1 LYTEFNEK
9 RTMNGSQNDPISIE
23 QLARNLASF
32 AIDRTDLKAL
42 LAAIPEKNDLNLHT
56 VEYELG
62 ILKILSVGWGIAFY
76 MAATDKN
83 KAPLTESFWEM
94 IREIARN
101 ISTLTETTTGTKID
115 YFAILKERLDS
126 YVKEMQENPNQ
137 TEEPSAI
144 MGPAFA
150 KACRAPEDPIAILT
164 GTKMFTLTL
173 GAVKEYLA
181 ATKVQDITI
190 H

>member
-1 LYTEFNEK
+1 
-9 RTMNGSQNDPISIE
+9 MNGSPDDTISIE

-32 AIDRTDLKAL
+32 AIDRTDLKEL
-42 LAAIPEKNDLNLHT
+42 LGAIPEDNQLNLNT

-62 ILKILSVGWGIAFY
+62 ILKILSVGWSIAFY

-83 KAPLTESFWEM
+83 KAPLTEAFWEM
-94 IREIARN
+94 IREIAQN

-115 YFAILKERLDS
+115 YFAILKERLDT
-126 YVKEMQENPNQ
+126 YVTEMQENPSQ
-137 TEEPSAI
+137 VTDPTAI

-150 KACRAPEDPIAILT
+150 RACRAPDDPIAVLT

-181 ATKVQDITI
+181 SVSIQDITL

>member
-1 LYTEFNEK
+1 
-9 RTMNGSQNDPISIE
+9 MNGSQNDPISIQ

-32 AIDRTDLKAL
+32 AIDRTDLKEL
-42 LAAIPEKNDLNLHT
+42 LAAIPEDNDLNLNT

-62 ILKILSVGWGIAFY
+62 ILKILSVGWAIAFY

-83 KAPLTESFWEM
+83 KTPLTESFWEM
-94 IREIARN
+94 IQEIAQN
-101 ISTLTETTTGTKID
+101 ISTLTETTTGTQVN
-115 YFAILKERLDS
+115 YFAILKERLDT
-126 YVKEMQENPNQ
+126 YVKEMQETPDQ
-137 TEEPSAI
+137 TTEPTAI

-150 KACRAPEDPIAILT
+150 RACRAQDDPMAVLT

-181 ATKVQDITI
+181 SVKIQDITI

>member
-1 LYTEFNEK
+1 MTEDKISVEK
-9 RTMNGSQNDPISIE
+9 
-23 QLARNLASF
+23 LAQNLAGF
-32 AIDRTDLKAL
+32 AIDRTDLKEL
-42 LAAIPEKNDLNLHT
+42 MAAIPEENTLNMTT

-83 KAPLTESFWEM
+83 KAPLTEAYWET
-94 IREIARN
+94 IREISQN
-101 ISTLTETTTGTKID
+101 ISVLTETTTGNRID
-115 YFAILKERLDS
+115 YFNILKERLDI
-126 YVKEMQENPNQ
+126 YVGQMQSNP
-137 TEEPSAI
+137 TRASEPTAV
-144 MGPAFA
+144 MGPVFA
-150 KACRAPEDPIAILT
+150 RACKSPDDPMAILT

-181 ATKVQDITI
+181 AVNIEDITI